1 MNEQAYFLPIVS
13 FDYFTSTCHRP
24 QSLYSTYLTTI
35 ILHHLLYT
43 ILISYLLDRDSF
55 LFHSNPAITIPHYL
69 PTYLTLV
76 LFIMNIAYISIIS
89 IIAKYNNPR
98 TSDQSF
104 RSISTFLQQLSDHS
118 VNIFIRK
125 ISFPRTSSISP
136 RAKNARVTIPNAP
149 YKTRVKKRVE

>member
-13 FDYFTSTCHRP
+13 FDYFTSRP

-69 PTYLTLV
+69 PTYLRFFHYEHRLY
-76 LFIMNIAYISIIS
+76 LDHLDRCKI
-89 IIAKYNNPR
+89 YNNPR

-136 RAKNARVTIPNAP
+136 RAKNHDSERSL
-149 YKTRVKKRVE
+149 

>member
-13 FDYFTSTCHRP
+13 FDYFTSRP

-76 LFIMNIAYISIIS
+76 FFIMNTVCISIIS
-89 IIAKYNNPR
+89 IIVAKYNNPR

-136 RAKNARVTIPNAP
+136 RAKNHDSERSL
-149 YKTRVKKRVE
+149 